1 MTRAPILSLSAAVAL
16 TAALALPAAG
26 QAQSPADF
34 YKGKTVQIYIGF
46 SPGGSYDL
54 FARLLSRHI
63 GKHIPGNPTVVATN
77 MPGAGSFNAANFLF
91 GAAPKDGTAMGIV
104 SQTLAIEEAL
114 KTKGVQYKAAEF
126 NWIGRATANIEV
138 QVIWNTSKAKTM
150 DDAKSNVIPV
160 ASTGPGSPSEGYPK
174 MLNGTYGT
182 QFKIIR
188 GYPGSTDGLL
198 AMERGE
204 VDGALTSWST
214 MKGSRKGWLDEKKAH
229 MLVQYV
235 LQRAAELPDVP
246 AVTEFAKNQADK
258 DLVTFYASAAEV
270 GRSFLAPPGIPEDR
284 VKALQTAFDATMKDA
299 EFVAEVMKARL
310 DFVPMP
316 AAGLRKLIVD
326 TASVSPAIVQRL
338 QNILKD

>member
-1 MTRAPILSLSAAVAL
+1 MTRTPILSLSAAVAL

-54 FARLLSRHI
+54 FARLLARHI
-63 GKHIPGNPTVVATN
+63 GKHIPGNPSVVATN
-77 MPGAGSFNAANFLF
+77 MPGAGSFTAANFLF

-104 SQTLAIEEAL
+104 SQTVAIEEAL
-114 KTKGVQYKAAEF
+114 KTNGVQYKAAEF
-126 NWIGRATANIEV
+126 TWIGRATANIEI
-138 QVIWNTSKAKTM
+138 QVIWHTSKAKTM
-150 DDAKSNVIPV
+150 DDAKNSVIPV

-204 VDGALTSWST
+204 VDGTCTGWPVFPST
-214 MKGSRKGWLDEKKAH
+214 RPDWVRDKK
-229 MLVQYV
+229 
-235 LQRAAELPDVP
+235 
-246 AVTEFAKNQADK
+246 
-258 DLVTFYASAAEV
+258 
-270 GRSFLAPPGIPEDR
+270 I
-284 VKALQTAFDATMKDA
+284 
-299 EFVAEVMKARL
+299 
-310 DFVPMP
+310 
-316 AAGLRKLIVD
+316 
-326 TASVSPAIVQRL
+326 
-338 QNILKD
+338 NILMQFGVEAYPEFTRMGVP

>member
-1 MTRAPILSLSAAVAL
+1 MTRTSIVTLSAAVVLA
-16 TAALALPAAG
+16 TTLALPAVG
-26 QAQSPADF
+26 QAQTPAEF
-34 YKGKTVQIYIGF
+34 YKGKTIQIYIGF

-54 FARLLSRHI
+54 FARLVARHM
-63 GKHIPGNPTVVATN
+63 GKHIPGTPTVVPTN
-77 MPGAGSFNAANFLF
+77 MPGAGSFTAANYVF

-104 SQTLAIEEAL
+104 SQTVAIEEAL
-114 KTKGVQYKAAEF
+114 KTNGVQYKSAEF
-126 NWIGRATANIEV
+126 TWIGRATDNIEV
-138 QVIWNTSKAKTM
+138 QVLWHTSKAKTM
-150 DDAKSNVIPV
+150 DDAKNSVIPV

-229 MLVQYV
+229 LLVQYV
-235 LQRAAELPDVP
+235 VKRSAELPDVP

-258 DLVTFYASAAEV
+258 DLLTFYASAADV
-270 GRSFLAPPGIPEDR
+270 GRSFLAPPGVPEDR
-284 VKALQTAFDATMKDA
+284 AKALQTAFDATMKDA
-299 EFVAEVMKARL
+299 EFLAEVKKANL
-310 DFVPMP
+310 DFGPAP
-316 AAGLRKLIVD
+316 AAALRKLIVD
-326 TASVSPAIVQRL
+326 TASVSPEIVKRL
-338 QNILKD
+338 QDFLKD

>member
-1 MTRAPILSLSAAVAL
+1 MTRTPILSLSAAVAL

-54 FARLLSRHI
+54 FARLLARHI

-77 MPGAGSFNAANFLF
+77 MPGAGSFTAANFLF

-104 SQTLAIEEAL
+104 SQTIAIEEAL
-114 KTKGVQYKAAEF
+114 KTNGVQYKAAEF
-126 NWIGRATANIEV
+126 TWIGRATANIEI

-150 DDAKSNVIPV
+150 DDAKNSVIPV

-229 MLVQYV
+229 LLVQYV

-284 VKALQTAFDATMKDA
+284 VKALQAAFDATMKDA
-299 EFVAEVMKARL
+299 EFVAEVKKASL